1 MFLEWRLNLI
11 YLLQSSAFQNYS
23 SDAVITDT
31 AGDAVMS
38 FDLVVGDLE
47 PDIIF
52 QALENSIPKN
62 LSSTTAIVLQWLK
75 PDATVVVVTLTAVNL
90 TLGLVKYVW
99 VSGDTLLAG
108 THAGRIVVTY
118 TNGDVQTFPSDGS
131 SVIWNVH
138 EQLGV
143 DC

>member
-23 SDAVITDT
+23 SNAVITDI
-31 AGDAVMS
+31 AGNKSMS
-38 FDLVVGDLE
+38 FNLVVGDLE

-52 QALENSIPKN
+52 QALENGSPKN
-62 LSSTTAIVLQWLK
+62 LSSTTSVVLQWLK
-75 PDATVVVVTLTAVNL
+75 PDATVVVVALVAVDL

-99 VSGDTLLAG
+99 SSGDTALPG
-108 THAGRIVVTY
+108 THLGRILVTF

-131 SVIWNVH
+131 SFIWRVH
-138 EQLGV
+138 TQLA
-143 DC
+143 